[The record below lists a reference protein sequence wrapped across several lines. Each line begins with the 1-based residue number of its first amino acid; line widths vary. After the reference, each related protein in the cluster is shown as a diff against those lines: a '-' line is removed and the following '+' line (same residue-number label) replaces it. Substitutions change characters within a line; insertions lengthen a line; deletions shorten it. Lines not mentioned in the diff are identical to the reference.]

1 MTPPFWMTDLPMHH
15 AKLMETSA
23 KGDVQENGEDGES
36 NRTRCSREER
46 PLTGSLFTGGAVK
59 FTPEPAAE
67 TK

>member
-1 MTPPFWMTDLPMHH
+1 
-15 AKLMETSA
+15 METSA